1 MNVKTSSRLKVISIV
16 AVLILLFVGALLYV
30 PQSESDLDCTADI
43 NLNMDDGE
51 QKLDARIH
59 LAVHFVPDARSYITE
74 YGVVNYGDQ
83 RYIVD
88 RYVRL
93 RYSDDSNHAFVE
105 FQREGIDKNSS
116 ETLPEVLSQKLTSA
130 QKVFF
135 FKVRKLHNEIWSIS
149 DLRRTVLV
157 CSETE

>member
-1 MNVKTSSRLKVISIV
+1 MNVKTTSRLKVISLV

-30 PQSESDLDCTADI
+30 PKSKSDLDCTADI
-43 NLNMDDGE
+43 HLTMDSDE
-51 QKLDARIH
+51 EKLDARIH
-59 LAVHFVPDARSYITE
+59 LVVHFVPDARSYITE

-105 FQREGIDKNSS
+105 FQREGIDKNSG
-116 ETLPEVLSQKLTSA
+116 ETLPEFLSKKLTSA

-135 FKVRKLHNEIWSIS
+135 FKVSKLHNEIWSIS

-157 CSETE
+157 CSKIQ